1 MRKAKRLVS
10 VGLICAMLAGMSI
23 TSSAAVVPPDN
34 ESKCNYDQFMGINEY
49 QKYDEGSHGYYVTD
63 AQGNTTVKSCP
74 VTAVLRREVWKCHCG
89 NINYVYH
96 STILRHGQ
104 CGLGDVLQ

>member
-23 TSSAAVVPPDN
+23 TSSAAVVPPDH
-34 ESKCNYDQFMGINEY
+34 KCEFSFMGINEY
-49 QKYDEGSHGYYVTD
+49 QQYDEGNHAYYITD
-63 AQGNTTVKSCP
+63 SQGNSIWKPCP
-74 VTAVLRREVWKCHCG
+74 ITAVLRREVWKCACEKIEYR
-89 NINYVYH
+89 NH
-96 STILRHGQ
+96 SAVLRHGK